1 MTPSLQERIAS
12 YKRDGY
18 TVFEKLF
25 SERLIA
31 AWRAAYPGIV
41 ERQTPPGQESPG
53 QKVDIGRPYQL
64 LELHILNALD
74 VKLKVMSQNFHANCL
89 KICML

>member
-1 MTPSLQERIAS
+1 MTPSLGERIAA

-41 ERQTPPGQESPG
+41 ERQTPPGQESPSY
-53 QKVDIGRPYQL
+53 RL
-64 LELHILNALD
+64 
-74 VKLKVMSQNFHANCL
+74 
-89 KICML
+89 

>member
-1 MTPSLQERIAS
+1 MYLRIMIMNVS
-12 YKRDGY
+12 
-18 TVFEKLF
+18 TN
-25 SERLIA
+25 
-31 AWRAAYPGIV
+31 
-41 ERQTPPGQESPG
+41 
-53 QKVDIGRPYQL
+53 QL

>member
-1 MTPSLQERIAS
+1 MVEILSVCDDMTRRRSHSIHDTLHPTPSLLTTWRLER
-12 YKRDGY
+12 
-18 TVFEKLF
+18 E
-25 SERLIA
+25 LI
-31 AWRAAYPGIV
+31 V
-41 ERQTPPGQESPG
+41 NHN
-53 QKVDIGRPYQL
+53 QL